1 MIAVRSALALLLLA
15 APAWAGEHFVDANN
29 MVIVDGDT
37 VRAGE
42 ERIRI
47 SNIDAAEM
55 NGACDAERRLA
66 RLTRDRLAELLAGG
80 EVEIERNGRDRYGRT
95 LATVRVNGEDVGD
108 RLVAEGYARVW
119 RGRREDWCS
128 PK

>member
-1 MIAVRSALALLLLA
+1 MLHRALALLLLA
-15 APAWAGEHFVDANN
+15 APAWAGDLSVY
-29 MVIVDGDT
+29 DGDT
-37 VRAGE
+37 IRLGE
-42 ERIRI
+42 ERVRLEG
-47 SNIDAAEM
+47 IDAAEIR
-55 NGACDAERRLA
+55 GACDAERRLA
-66 RLTRDRLAELLAGG
+66 RITRDRLAELLAGG

-95 LATVRVNGEDVGD
+95 LATVYVDGENVGD